1 MRIPVSFQRAS
12 LLVAIAVFSG
22 VAKGQNPDRAA
33 EESSSRSKAKS
44 AIKVALPD
52 AGTVADGVYRN
63 RFFGFAYKLPYG
75 WVDRTDRM
83 QDDSEPGKSQVL
95 LAAFEHP
102 PEASTES
109 INSAVVI
116 ATESADSY
124 PGIKS
129 AVQYFGPLTELT
141 TSKGFTVVNEP
152 HDMPIGAKTLARA
165 DFKRDIGSLTM
176 YQSSLV
182 ILAKGQIASFTF
194 IGGTQEDV
202 EKLVSSLTFG
212 SQVTPSP
219 KHP

>member
-1 MRIPVSFQRAS
+1 MRIPVSLQRAS
-12 LLVAIAVFSG
+12 LLVAIVVFSAI
-22 VAKGQNPDRAA
+22 AKGQSPAGA
-33 EESSSRSKAKS
+33 GESSSSRSKSKS
-44 AIKVALPD
+44 AVHVASPD
-52 AGTVADGVYRN
+52 PGTVADGVYRN

-83 QDDSEPGKSQVL
+83 QDDSEPGKSRVL

-116 ATESADSY
+116 ATESVDSY
-124 PGIKS
+124 PGIQS

-141 TSKGFTVVNEP
+141 TSKGFTVINGP
-152 HDMPIGAKTLARA
+152 HDTEIGTTTLARA
-165 DFKRDIGSLTM
+165 DFKREIGSLTM

-182 ILAKGQIASFTF
+182 ILARGHIASFTF
-194 IGGTQEDV
+194 IGDSQENV

-212 SQVTPSP
+212 SQVAPSG